1 MNIFEEIAES
11 YTYNGVVSLKALED
25 DIVTLENQIDSYNST
40 LNELR
45 LRGKKSSTLIEKIR
59 DAKMRLSLLKAVLK
73 KEKDKASPDDIIKNM
88 LGISAKNAN
97 ETEMPGTA
105 ADKKEPVLQNF
116 EKAEAETTASDKEN
130 ASVEV
135 ENIPENDIVVEGVKD
150 DSLNVPNDILNEA
163 SQINDTVSVSGGKNV
178 EESEVEVVIENTI
191 AVKDCPSIVSH
202 DDVET
207 NPAFDV
213 AMAERLNDDGRN
225 IIQTEQNQNDL
236 KDYDVPVN
244 EENCETDKKS
254 AELEKYKVAEDTY
267 DLKDASVEELNE
279 FFPLLNAD
287 DTVFVTKDDEVIKNE
302 TEIPNNDCPSPTMD
316 DYFEPV
322 NDAEATDYSD
332 DKMAECELIGGEK
345 EEPNS
350 DFDTYQAFYNN
361 RLEIASSIDLCG
373 VTDMVNTMYVC
384 GNIEYEKNL
393 LFIRFPDIRDYDV
406 FIKLVNDFEDARYN
420 PLKMIGK
427 KRGSIFM
434 YVTVKTYDS
443 IKKYKFEFTKCRLK
457 NVVESEH
464 HGPADFHMCEA
475 TFKYKKLII
484 TS

>member
-11 YTYNGVVSLKALED
+11 YTYNGVVSFKALED

-45 LRGKKSSTLIEKIR
+45 LRGKKSSTLMEKIR

-116 EKAEAETTASDKEN
+116 EKAEAETIASDKEN

-135 ENIPENDIVVEGVKD
+135 ENIPENDIVVEGIKD
-150 DSLNVPNDILNEA
+150 DSLNVPNEVINEA
-163 SQINDTVSVSGGKNV
+163 SQIVDTVSVSEGKNI
-178 EESEVEVVIENTI
+178 EESETESVTENST
-191 AVKDCPSIVSH
+191 ATKDCPSIVSD

-207 NPAFDV
+207 NF
-213 AMAERLNDDGRN
+213 
-225 IIQTEQNQNDL
+225 
-236 KDYDVPVN
+236 DVPVN
-244 EENCETDKKS
+244 DENRETDKKS

-287 DTVFVTKDDEVIKNE
+287 DTVFVTGDDEVIKNE

-322 NDAEATDYSD
+322 NDAEVTDCAE

-350 DFDTYQAFYNN
+350 DFAAYQAFYGNN
-361 RLEIASSIDLCG
+361 PEIASSIDLCEI
-373 VTDMVNTMYVC
+373 TDMTNTIYVC

-406 FIKLVNDFEDARYN
+406 FIKLVNDFKEARYN